1 LKRNHLNECD
11 SLIFDGQA
19 MNMGTESLKRSGMER
34 DTLRLLCSVLL
45 KPGSRVEVCKL
56 LDPSVFLDAT
66 RRAVFEEI
74 CALGSVESRHLRQL
88 LPSRMINRGFPEFD
102 LDEFLGP
109 KLVTEAQIELLFE
122 SAFRLLDLSNPGDP
136 PLFEAEEDIRD

>member
-1 LKRNHLNECD
+1 
-11 SLIFDGQA
+11 
-19 MNMGTESLKRSGMER
+19 MNMGTQSPKRSGMER

-56 LDPSVFLDAT
+56 LDPAVFLDAT
-66 RRAVFEEI
+66 QRAVFEEI
-74 CALGSVESRHLRQL
+74 CALGSMESRHLRQL
-88 LPSRMINRGFPEFD
+88 LPSRLTSRGFPEFD

-122 SAFRLLDLSNPGDP
+122 SAFRLLNLSSPGDP
-136 PLFEAEEDIRD
+136 PLFESEEDIGN